1 MLVVFTSDVDG
12 RSKSGLHATTW
23 GLGGA
28 VSAAL
33 PVGQSQRPVSG
44 TDSIRG
50 RDSRVTEPETRS
62 VVDNTP
68 GGQPAAIL
76 ALDPDGSVVDG
87 HTVGGYGPDPLAG
100 IVKIDERASSK
111 SRPELSSPAV
121 GELLYLSRADVEPLL
136 GVDAMLAALGEAL
149 GVYSSGITSVP
160 PRAGARVGERGILG
174 AMPGYV
180 PGIALEVKLVSV
192 FPGNH
197 DHGLPSHQGL
207 IAIFDEDT
215 GAPLALMDGAYIT
228 AIRTGGTAA
237 VAARVLAR
245 KDASI
250 LAILGA
256 GVQGHS
262 HLEAFPRIRDFK
274 EIRIASR
281 DPEKAKALAKQ
292 HERAGVAS
300 SFEAAVRGADVVACC
315 TDARE
320 PILRRAWLKPGA
332 HVSSVGGTWGPE
344 LDAETIAAGRV
355 FVEWR
360 GAATTPPPAGANELQ
375 GLDASSLTEVG
386 EVLAGTRPG
395 RQSDDEITV
404 YKSTGHA
411 VEDAATARLV
421 YDRARAEGV
430 GTSLVL

>member
-1 MLVVFTSDVDG
+1 M
-12 RSKSGLHATTW
+12 
-23 GLGGA
+23 
-28 VSAAL
+28 
-33 PVGQSQRPVSG
+33 
-44 TDSIRG
+44 
-50 RDSRVTEPETRS
+50 
-62 VVDNTP
+62 
-68 GGQPAAIL
+68 
-76 ALDPDGSVVDG
+76 
-87 HTVGGYGPDPLAG
+87 
-100 IVKIDERASSK
+100 
-111 SRPELSSPAV
+111 
-121 GELLYLSRADVEPLL
+121 GELLYLSRADVERLL
-136 GVDAMLAALGEAL
+136 DVDAMLAALGEAL
-149 GVYSSGITSVP
+149 VVFSSGITSVP

-215 GAPLALMDGAYIT
+215 GAPLAVMDGAYIT

-245 KDASI
+245 NDASI

-262 HLEAFPRIRDFK
+262 HLETLPRIRHFN

-292 HERAGVAS
+292 HERAVVAS
-300 SFEAAVRGADVVACC
+300 SFEAAVRGADMVACC

-360 GAATTPPPAGANELQ
+360 GAATTPPPAGAHELQ
-375 GLDASSLTEVG
+375 GLDAASLTEVG

-395 RQSDDEITV
+395 RQSAEEITV

-421 YDRARAEGV
+421 YDRAKAEGV
-430 GTSLVL
+430 GISLSL

>member
-1 MLVVFTSDVDG
+1 MGD
-12 RSKSGLHATTW
+12 
-23 GLGGA
+23 
-28 VSAAL
+28 
-33 PVGQSQRPVSG
+33 
-44 TDSIRG
+44 
-50 RDSRVTEPETRS
+50 
-62 VVDNTP
+62 
-68 GGQPAAIL
+68 
-76 ALDPDGSVVDG
+76 
-87 HTVGGYGPDPLAG
+87 
-100 IVKIDERASSK
+100 
-111 SRPELSSPAV
+111 
-121 GELLYLSRADVEPLL
+121 LLYLTRADVERLL
-136 GVDAMLAALGEAL
+136 DVDAMLDALGEAL
-149 GVYSSGITSVP
+149 VVFSSGITSVP
-160 PRAGARVGERGILG
+160 PRAGARVGDRGILG

-192 FPGNH
+192 FPANH
-197 DHGLPSHQGL
+197 HHGLPSHQGL

-215 GAPLALMDGAYIT
+215 GAPLAVMDGTYIT

-262 HLEAFPRIRDFK
+262 HLDTFPRVRDFK
-274 EIRIASR
+274 EIRVASR
-281 DPEKAKALAKQ
+281 DAGKAKELAAR
-292 HERAGVAS
+292 HERAVVAG

-320 PILRRAWLKPGA
+320 PILRREWLKPGV

-344 LDAETIAAGRV
+344 LDAETIAAARV

-360 GAATTPPPAGANELQ
+360 GAATTPPPAGAIELQ
-375 GLDASSLTEVG
+375 SLDASSLTEVG

-395 RQSDDEITV
+395 RQSAEEITV

-411 VEDAATARLV
+411 VEDAAAARLV
-421 YDRARAEGV
+421 YDRAKAEGV
-430 GTSLVL
+430 GISLGL